1 MSREKGTVMLGLVF
15 LEKILGFILSV
26 VGVILAY
33 YTSINLSGLGAIGYL
48 FLIAGITIAVAGLLL
63 IIAKTE

>member
-1 MSREKGTVMLGLVF
+1 MSREGSTVMLGLIF

-26 VGVILAY
+26 VGIILTY
-33 YTSINLSGLGAIGYL
+33 YTNINLSGLGAVGYL
-48 FLIAGITIAVAGLLL
+48 FLVTGIAIIIVGLLL